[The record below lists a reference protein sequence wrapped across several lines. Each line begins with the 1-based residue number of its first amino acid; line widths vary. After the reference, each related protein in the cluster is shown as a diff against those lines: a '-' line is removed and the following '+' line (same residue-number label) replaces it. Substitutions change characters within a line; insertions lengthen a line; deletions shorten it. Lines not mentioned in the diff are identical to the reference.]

1 MLGIQTMYFISLS
14 LSLSLSLLGHL
25 LSQYESPN
33 ELEQNDSI
41 LRQRY
46 MLDGF
51 PIDKT
56 YQTLTNLPNLCLDF
70 YNNIHNNRNNN
81 ETKTIEFQIDQF
93 PGWEVLLETSTLMT
107 NNSGIS
113 ALRSQLLSEQ
123 VNTMTNSTLK
133 TVIENCGTVSELMI
147 DNLKTYHTELAR
159 GATTKLSFNWI
170 RCWNTTE
177 YGKRISSE
185 CVVFIWEIEII

>member
-1 MLGIQTMYFISLS
+1 
-14 LSLSLSLLGHL
+14 
-25 LSQYESPN
+25 
-33 ELEQNDSI
+33 
-41 LRQRY
+41 

-56 YQTLTNLPNLCLDF
+56 YQTLTKLPNLCFDF
-70 YNNIHNNRNNN
+70 YYDALYNNSNNNNNNNN
-81 ETKTIEFQIDQF
+81 ETKRIEFQIDQF

-113 ALRSQLLSEQ
+113 ALRFQLLSEQ
-123 VNTMTNSTLK
+123 VVTDNSNSNNNTVTNLTLK
-133 TVIENCGTVSELMI
+133 TVMKNCGTVAELMI
-147 DNLKTYHTELAR
+147 DNLKTYHIELAR

-177 YGKRISSE
+177 YGKLSSFGYD
-185 CVVFIWEIEII
+185 VVLVWEIESI